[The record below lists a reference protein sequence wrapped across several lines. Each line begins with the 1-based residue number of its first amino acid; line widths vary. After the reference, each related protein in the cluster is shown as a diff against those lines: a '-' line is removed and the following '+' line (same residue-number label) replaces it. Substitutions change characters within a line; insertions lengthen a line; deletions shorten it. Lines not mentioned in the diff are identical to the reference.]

1 MAGHVRRRGKGW
13 QARMP
18 NPALGGAA
26 KVERT
31 FRTRREAEE
40 WLTAQ
45 GAAVLRGEYIDPR
58 LADRPWREVAEAWQ
72 ATWVDLKPTTRGG
85 YESILRH
92 HLLPAWGGRK
102 VGGITHEAV
111 QKWVAGLSAAG
122 LAPGTVR
129 SVYSVF
135 RSATNAGVRLGLV
148 RVNPCAAVR
157 LPRTPHHEM
166 LALTAEEVRAVAEAI
181 HPAYRALVYAA
192 AYTGLRA
199 GELGGL
205 RRRNLDLLH
214 SRLVVAEALKE
225 VGGRLF
231 VGPPK
236 THERR
241 AVSLPTFLRDMLAE
255 HLSTFSPGG
264 AGPEAYVFQT
274 VTGAPIRH
282 NQFYKRYFK
291 PAVRAA
297 LPKAK
302 HGLRFHDLRHTCAS
316 LLIAAGAHPKAIQV
330 RLGHSSIQITMDRY
344 GHLLPSVD
352 DALAGA
358 LDATHAAA
366 AQPANVR
373 ALHG

>member
-1 MAGHVRRRGKGW
+1 VAGHVRRRGQGW
-13 QARMP
+13 QARYP
-18 NPALGGAA
+18 DPARGGTA
-26 KVERT
+26 KVERA
-31 FRTRREAEE
+31 FRTRREAED
-40 WLTAQ
+40 WLTSQ
-45 GAAVLRGEYIDPR
+45 GAAILRGEHHDPR
-58 LADRPWREVAEAWQ
+58 KADRPWREVAEAWQ
-72 ATWVDLKPTTRGG
+72 ATWVDLEPKTRGG

-92 HLLPAWGGRK
+92 HLLPHWGGRK

-111 QKWVAGLSAAG
+111 QKWVSGLSAAG

-157 LPRTPHHEM
+157 LPRTPHQ
-166 LALTAEEVRAVAEAI
+166 AEAI
-181 HPAYRALVYAA
+181 HPAYRALVYTA

-199 GELGGL
+199 GEVGGL

-214 SRLVVAEALKE
+214 SRLIVAEALKE
-225 VGGRLF
+225 VGGRLH

-236 THERR
+236 THEHR
-241 AVSLPTFLRDMLAE
+241 AVSLPSFLRDMLAE

-282 NQFYKRYFK
+282 NLFYRRYFK

-297 LPKAK
+297 LPIEK

-366 AQPANVR
+366 LEPLSVR
-373 ALHG
+373 VLHG